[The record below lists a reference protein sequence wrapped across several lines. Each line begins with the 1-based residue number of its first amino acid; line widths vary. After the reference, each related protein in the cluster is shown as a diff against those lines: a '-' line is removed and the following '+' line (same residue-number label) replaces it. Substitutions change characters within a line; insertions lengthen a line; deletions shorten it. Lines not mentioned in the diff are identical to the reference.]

1 MPKLIQVAVAV
12 VGYALALAIFP
23 ISAAAQP
30 EPVEIDNSQI
40 DARKPY
46 DCRVTSERYG
56 KNGSIG
62 GKCKGDGSFQIRIL
76 CYESN
81 STSSD
86 SSYTWGGR
94 ASAPKGASLAVCR
107 GSYPYMLSDQHVKF
121 WRT

>member
-30 EPVEIDNSQI
+30 EPVEIDNFQI